1 MWNQLGMSSIWISWR
16 PTLAWSCLCQE
27 VMGRG
32 GKVERA
38 GSFAWLVIASTT
50 KLSSHSAVAYLEN
63 FKQSG
68 EKRKK
73 KAFKSV
79 PLSSKLQ
86 PCIFNFLSPYNVI
99 HWHPSQT
106 WAPAACI
113 ALQDKLSSHA
123 VATCQEHRGVTEK
136 MHSLMLSWEVCEVGE
151 KKRGERTNRD

>member
-1 MWNQLGMSSIWISWR
+1 
-16 PTLAWSCLCQE
+16 
-27 VMGRG
+27 MGRG
-32 GKVERA
+32 GGKVQRA
-38 GSFAWLVIASTT
+38 GSFAWLAIAGTT

-68 EKRKK
+68 KKEKK
-73 KAFKSV
+73 KKKKRAFKSV

-106 WAPAACI
+106 WAPAA
-113 ALQDKLSSHA
+113 LRDKLSSHA

-136 MHSLMLSWEVCEVGE
+136 MHSLM
-151 KKRGERTNRD
+151 